1 MPVTNPPPTRPPT
14 PQVNALQANPRAE
27 LLTQLAEAV
36 RSLGGTALIALSA
49 TAHPVLYVRASARLV
64 PVVVVEDVSGHRWFI
79 WGRTG
84 SAHVAKVEEA
94 AAALCGHDRPPVRS
108 RVNLVAA
115 RRALLRGA
123 A

>member
-1 MPVTNPPPTRPPT
+1 MSAQVMTGDTR
-14 PQVNALQANPRAE
+14 QSLLARLQEEVHRM
-27 LLTQLAEAV
+27 
-36 RSLGGTALIALSA
+36 GGTALIALSA

-94 AAALCGHDRPPVRS
+94 AAALCGPDRPPVRS

-115 RRALLRGA
+115 RRASLKGA

>member
-27 LLTQLAEAV
+27 LLTRLAEAV

-49 TAHPVLYVRASARLV
+49 TAHPVLYVRASTRLV
-64 PVVVVEDVSGHRWFI
+64 PVVVVEDAAGHRWFI

-84 SAHVAKVEEA
+84 SAHVTRVEEA
-94 AAALCGHDRPPVRS
+94 ATALCGHERPPTRS

-115 RRALLRGA
+115 RRASLKGA